1 MLLFALGFSLLL
13 AQLLLSK
20 HESLLVSE
28 LLSSIVVRVFLGSGR
43 DEAVSAVEEACGLVL
58 GLGVELQFEP
68 GTLIVS
74 LINLVYRTDF
84 GLLFILTI

>member
-28 LLSSIVVRVFLGSGR
+28 LLSSIVVRVFLGAGR